1 MFYLKKLKL
10 TNFRCYT
17 QIEQEFSPT
26 KNIIIGENA
35 IGKTSL
41 VEAIYFLCFG
51 KSFREAKDIDIIKT
65 NAEFYNIKGEFV
77 DEIKKANDNV
87 IIGYDKKCKKIQ
99 KNQNI
104 YKNLSEYVGYFKSI
118 IFSPD
123 DLSFI
128 KGGPIE
134 RRKFL
139 DANISQLDSKYLKNL
154 IEYKKIL
161 KQRNE
166 FLKNSTL
173 ENYNKDLLTILN
185 TSLVERAKIII
196 KAREELINK
205 LNPYV
210 KNNSLKIS
218 LGQEIVEMKYK
229 PNTEVVNLEKNINA
243 REKHDLFMQ
252 TTTVGPHR
260 DDIEILINR
269 QDAAIYGSQG
279 QIKTA
284 ILAIK
289 LGLTEFI
296 KENDNKILIILDDV
310 FSELD
315 IDRQI
320 ALLLMINLGNQVFI
334 TTTDLNSIPLEVVGE
349 SKIIKLG
356 KEGQQ

>member
-205 LNPYV
+205 LN
-210 KNNSLKIS
+210 
-218 LGQEIVEMKYK
+218 
-229 PNTEVVNLEKNINA
+229 
-243 REKHDLFMQ
+243 
-252 TTTVGPHR
+252 
-260 DDIEILINR
+260 
-269 QDAAIYGSQG
+269 
-279 QIKTA
+279 
-284 ILAIK
+284 
-289 LGLTEFI
+289 
-296 KENDNKILIILDDV
+296 
-310 FSELD
+310 
-315 IDRQI
+315 
-320 ALLLMINLGNQVFI
+320 INLI
-334 TTTDLNSIPLEVVGE
+334 LKS
-349 SKIIKLG
+349 
-356 KEGQQ
+356 